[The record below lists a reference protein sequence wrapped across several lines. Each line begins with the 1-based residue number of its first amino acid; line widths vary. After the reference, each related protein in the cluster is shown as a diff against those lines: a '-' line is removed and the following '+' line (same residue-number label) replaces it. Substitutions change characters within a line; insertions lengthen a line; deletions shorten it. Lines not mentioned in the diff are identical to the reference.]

1 MTRIV
6 VIGAGLSGLAA
17 ALLLARDGHE
27 VTVLERDPAEPE
39 GDAEALWRNWE
50 RPGVSQFRLPHG
62 MIAYW
67 RRLMER
73 ELPEVID
80 EVERLGGRRESPID
94 TMPAALTGGLRAG
107 DEDLRGMSARRPV
120 LEGAL
125 AAVAARTPGL
135 TIRRGAKTVA
145 LVTVPRVGSDGGGVP
160 QVGGVVI
167 DTGETLA
174 ADLVVD
180 AMGRTTSLDR
190 MLDAIGARKPD
201 DQTEEFGYVYYGRQ
215 FRNNEPRSV
224 TATTSVVPYEG
235 MTLLTLVGDADTYS
249 LVFYTASTDRALRG
263 LRDVDAWE
271 RALAMFPDV
280 RPLRSVSTPTT
291 GIQVMAGDADRRRSF
306 LVDGAPVVTGLV
318 AVGDAAVRT
327 NPSLGRG
334 GATGLAQACT
344 LRDVL
349 REVGPDRPDELALR
363 FARAVE
369 AVIGPLYRLTIDF
382 DRNRMAEI
390 QADITGTPHRF
401 TDATWN
407 LQRALLRLVRQD
419 ADALRIVLRANLHIE
434 PLDPTRF
441 PASLRDEIE
450 ALDVHTP
457 PYPPDGP
464 TRAQLI
470 EAVTGRSQQSV
481 A

>member
-6 VIGAGLSGLAA
+6 VIGAGLSGLTA
-17 ALLLARDGHE
+17 ALLLARDGHD
-27 VTVLERDPAEPE
+27 VTVLERDAAEPE

-50 RPGVSQFRLPHG
+50 RPGVSQFRLPHA

-94 TMPAALTGGLRAG
+94 TLPVALTGGPRAA
-107 DEDLRGMSARRPV
+107 DEDLRGIAARRPV

-125 AAVAARTPGL
+125 AAVAARAPGV

-145 LVTVPRVGSDGGGVP
+145 LVTAAPGSSDGSSVP

-180 AMGRTTSLDR
+180 AMGRSTSLDR
-190 MLDAIGARKPD
+190 MLDAIGARRPD
-201 DQTEEFGYVYYGRQ
+201 DQAEEFGYVYYGRQ

-224 TATTSVVPYEG
+224 PVTTSVVPYEG
-235 MTLLTLVGDADTYS
+235 MSLLTLAGDADTYS
-249 LVFYTASTDRALRG
+249 LIFFTASTDRALRE
-263 LRDVDAWE
+263 LRDVEAWE
-271 RALAMFPDV
+271 RALALFHDV
-280 RPLRSVSTPTT
+280 TPVRSVSTPTT
-291 GIQVMAGDADRRRSF
+291 GIQVMTGDTDRRRS
-306 LVDGAPVVTGLV
+306 LVVDGVPVVTGLV

-334 GATGLAQACT
+334 GATGLVQACT
-344 LRDVL
+344 LRDLL
-349 REVGPDRPDELALR
+349 REVGPDRPVELALR
-363 FARAVE
+363 FAEAVE
-369 AVIGPLYRLTIDF
+369 AVVGPLYKLTIDH

-407 LQRALLRLVRQD
+407 LQRALLRLVHQD
-419 ADALRIVLRANLHIE
+419 ADALRIVLRTTLHME

-441 PASLRDEIE
+441 PASLRAKIE
-450 ALDVHTP
+450 ALDVHTA
-457 PYPPDGP
+457 PYPANGP
-464 TRAQLI
+464 TRAQLL
-470 EAVTGRSQQSV
+470 EAVAGRSRQSV

>member
-17 ALLLARDGHE
+17 ALLLARDGHD
-27 VTVLERDPAEPE
+27 VTVLERDAAEPE

-94 TMPAALTGGLRAG
+94 TLPVALTGGPRAG
-107 DEDLRGMSARRPV
+107 DEDLRGMAARRQV

-125 AAVAARTPGL
+125 AAVAARAPGV

-145 LVTVPRVGSDGGGVP
+145 VVTTPPGGSEGGSVP

-180 AMGRTTSLDR
+180 AMGRSTSLDR
-190 MLDAIGARKPD
+190 MLDAIGARRPD
-201 DQTEEFGYVYYGRQ
+201 EQAEEFGYVYYGRQ

-224 TATTSVVPYEG
+224 PVTTSLVPYEG
-235 MTLLTLVGDADTYS
+235 MSLLTLAGDADTYS
-249 LVFYTASTDRALRG
+249 LIFFTASTDRDLRG

-271 RALAMFPDV
+271 RAVALFPDV
-280 RPLRSVSTPTT
+280 TPVWSVSTPTT
-291 GIQVMAGDADRRRSF
+291 GIQVMTGDADRRRS
-306 LVDGAPVVTGLV
+306 LVVGGVPVVAGLV

-349 REVGPDRPDELALR
+349 REVGPDRPVELALR
-363 FARAVE
+363 FAEVVDAV
-369 AVIGPLYRLTIDF
+369 VGPLYRLTIAY

-390 QADITGTPHRF
+390 QADIAGTPHRF

-407 LQRALLRLVRQD
+407 LQRSLLRLAHQD
-419 ADALRIVLRANLHIE
+419 ADALRIVLRANLHME

-441 PASLRDEIE
+441 PASLRAGIE
-450 ALDVHTP
+450 ALDVHTT
-457 PYPPDGP
+457 PYPANGP
-464 TRAQLI
+464 TRAQLL
-470 EAVTGRSQQSV
+470 EAVAGRSRRSV